1 MTLLSVENN
10 KKGRIRNF
18 RLKTAAKQPQNSRRN
33 ERRFFAQENIAM
45 RSIKLTVVLLLML
58 AGLSCSRMK
67 TVNPNEFFTLKPGE
81 TVRVGTAE
89 IKVKMIE
96 AVNPPPGS
104 TASPLCRLEITYK
117 AKTEEKALEAD
128 AFASYDQWNLRVERA
143 NPAMDVTKTSCMLVV
158 RKTFDM

>member
-1 MTLLSVENN
+1 M
-10 KKGRIRNF
+10 NF
-18 RLKTAAKQPQNSRRN
+18 IKPT
-33 ERRFFAQENIAM
+33 IA
-45 RSIKLTVVLLLML
+45 VLLML
-58 AGLSCSRMK
+58 LCLSCSRAVK
-67 TVNPNEFFTLKPGE
+67 TVSPNEFFTLKPGE
-81 TVRVGTAE
+81 TARVSGAE

-128 AFASYDQWNLRVERA
+128 AFAAYDQWNLRVEKA
-143 NPAMDVTKTSCMLVV
+143 NTAMDATKTSCMLVV